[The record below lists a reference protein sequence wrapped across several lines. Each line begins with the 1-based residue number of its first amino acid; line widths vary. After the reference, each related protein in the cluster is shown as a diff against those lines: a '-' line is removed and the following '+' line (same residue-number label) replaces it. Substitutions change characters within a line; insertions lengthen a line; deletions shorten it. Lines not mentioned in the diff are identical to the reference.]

1 MNEDVTQW
9 LGFANEDLRMAK
21 LAFEEEIY
29 NQVCFHAQQ
38 CVEKS
43 IKAAILAQ
51 GTTPRRSHVI
61 VDLMNDL
68 SASWLADLADE
79 LPKMDLFYIPT
90 RYPDT
95 LPGMLPD
102 GPPSSVEAKDALLLE
117 RQVHNRAVTELNI
130 LAYSN
135 DEPNDR

>member
-102 GPPSSVEAKDALLLE
+102 GPPSSVEAKDALLLA